1 MIVDVRCY
9 IQFITEMIL
18 FRLTNS
24 NAILNS
30 STKIFDCYVDGESR
44 SCAAVE
50 PAMTHRFTKVS
61 PSFISRHSLWDAVS
75 RMSSLPVNRVAQS
88 ARSSERELSIAKD
101 LIDSEDLNHLLF
113 FFLRNCICCI
123 LRTFLGEMF
132 LPFDGN
138 SDIYLPHNR
147 MAIDRT
153 ERLSIEH
160 NSISFQTNHDMS

>member
-30 STKIFDCYVDGESR
+30 STKIFDFYIDGDSR

-88 ARSSERELSIAKD
+88 VQSSERESWITKD
-101 LIDSEDLNHLLF
+101 LINSEDPI
-113 FFLRNCICCI
+113 ICCFFAKLHLSHFTHFFRGNI
-123 LRTFLGEMF
+123 PTF
-132 LPFDGN
+132 
-138 SDIYLPHNR
+138 R
-147 MAIDRT
+147 W
-153 ERLSIEH
+153 
-160 NSISFQTNHDMS
+160 

>member
-18 FRLTNS
+18 FRLTNF

-113 FFLRNCICCI
+113 FFCETAFVAFYAL
-123 LRTFLGEMF
+123 F
-132 LPFDGN
+132 
-138 SDIYLPHNR
+138 
-147 MAIDRT
+147 
-153 ERLSIEH
+153 
-160 NSISFQTNHDMS
+160 

>member
-1 MIVDVRCY
+1 MSDAIFNSS
-9 IQFITEMIL
+9 QMIL
-18 FRLTNS
+18 FRLTFNV
-24 NAILNS
+24 ILNS
-30 STKIFDCYVDGESR
+30 STKIFDFYIDGDSR

-113 FFLRNCICCI
+113 FFCETAFVAFYAL
-123 LRTFLGEMF
+123 F
-132 LPFDGN
+132 
-138 SDIYLPHNR
+138 
-147 MAIDRT
+147 
-153 ERLSIEH
+153 
-160 NSISFQTNHDMS
+160 